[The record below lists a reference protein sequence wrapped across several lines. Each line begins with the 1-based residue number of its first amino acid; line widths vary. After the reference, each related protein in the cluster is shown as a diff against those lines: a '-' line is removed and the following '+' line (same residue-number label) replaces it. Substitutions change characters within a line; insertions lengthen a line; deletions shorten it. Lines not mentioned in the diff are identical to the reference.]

1 MVGKTKRPDRSGTA
15 KGDGSPDKSA
25 ETERSGKR
33 QHVEEKSRTSLGGRG
48 GAAEDPPRV
57 VAAGGMV
64 VSLLSSAVPVGS
76 KLEAAMQALG
86 SQRADRAEPV
96 DSRVAAA
103 VLQFAAN
110 LLIRARAAGGTQHPA
125 PTQSSDGNAAAGL
138 LGRKDGTRQGSTAL
152 WC

>member
-76 KLEAAMQALG
+76 KVRWRCRGEQIILLLKWPPLFNLFNAL
-86 SQRADRAEPV
+86 V
-96 DSRVAAA
+96 
-103 VLQFAAN
+103 
-110 LLIRARAAGGTQHPA
+110 II
-125 PTQSSDGNAAAGL
+125 
-138 LGRKDGTRQGSTAL
+138 
-152 WC
+152 